1 MEQYKIIMYMG
12 RGATKRD
19 SERKGSVAFVIL
31 NAFVSE
37 GVKEEEFSDSSGTAE
52 PCRKIRMEEDER
64 TDVRTPQP
72 R

>member
-12 RGATKRD
+12 RGATRRD
-19 SERKGSVAFVIL
+19 SERKGSVDFVIL

-37 GVKEEEFSDSSGTAE
+37 GVKEEFSDSSGTAE
-52 PCRKIRMEEDER
+52 PCRKIRMEEDGR